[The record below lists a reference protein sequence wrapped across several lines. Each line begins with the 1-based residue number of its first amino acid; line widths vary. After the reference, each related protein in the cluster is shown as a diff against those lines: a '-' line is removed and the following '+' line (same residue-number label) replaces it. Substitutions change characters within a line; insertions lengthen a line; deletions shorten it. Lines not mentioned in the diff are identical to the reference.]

1 MAVIFI
7 MPPILENVN
16 CIQCNSRKA
25 RRHCIALHGDI
36 CSVCCGTERE
46 QSIDCPLECVYL
58 QDAHE
63 HERPAELDPAAIPNQ
78 DISVTEEFLQANEVF
93 LAFFAVAIYEGALAQ
108 PGATDYDVRD
118 ALEALIKTMRTLQ
131 SGIYYETV
139 PDNRFAATIAA
150 HVQKKLAELRKR
162 ELDATGVSTIKDS
175 ILLTVL
181 AFLQRLEYSR
191 NNGRKRSR
199 AFLDFL
205 RGFYVPSQETG
216 ETDMQPEEPRV
227 IL

>member
-1 MAVIFI
+1 M
-7 MPPILENVN
+7 N
-16 CIQCNSRKA
+16 CILCNSRKA

-63 HERPAELDPAAIPNQ
+63 HERPPDLDPATIPNQ
-78 DISVTEEFLQANEVF
+78 DISVTEEFLRANEVF
-93 LAFFAVAIYEGALAQ
+93 LAFFALAIYEGALAQ
-108 PGATDYDVRD
+108 PGATDYDTRD

-139 PDNRFAATIAA
+139 PDNKFAASIAA
-150 HVQKKLAELRKR
+150 HVQEKIAELRKR
-162 ELDATGVSTIKDS
+162 ELDATGASSIKDS
-175 ILLTVL
+175 TLLTVL

-205 RGFYVPSQETG
+205 RGFYVPSPESGETG
-216 ETDMQPEEPRV
+216 AQPDEPRV